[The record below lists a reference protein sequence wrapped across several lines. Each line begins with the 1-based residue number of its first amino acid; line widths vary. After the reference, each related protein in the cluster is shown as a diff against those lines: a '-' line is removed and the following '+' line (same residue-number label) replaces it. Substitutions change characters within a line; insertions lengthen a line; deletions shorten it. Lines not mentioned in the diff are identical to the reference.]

1 MKKPRLLLIMLLF
14 VSGMINIAC
23 SDEILT
29 QKDDTIVPTA
39 LTMNTHAMIN
49 GTKDTTEAHKAVVSL
64 YISGARGYAEQSICT
79 GTLIHPQWVITAAHC
94 VTEDGYNGPVASS
107 LNPYIKIGVG
117 ITEAQVAKNLYNIGG
132 IYFHET
138 YGNININ
145 SKYGTIRDD
154 IALIKLRTP
163 IPENVVKPILPLPS
177 WLGIN
182 STAVRN
188 GVNMEFVG
196 FGYDEKGNTGTKI
209 SFTAPI
215 TSYCGAAN
223 GDAAKGCEYGSVLV
237 NGCHPDKDM
246 CNSWSYY
253 RYCTNGYFCLSNY
266 TEYVWLSHGSIYY
279 EQDDGG
285 PCQGDSGGPAFY
297 TYGGVEYVA
306 GLTSYGDAAC
316 AKTGISTA
324 VQDYTDWILSKAPEV
339 ARGYV
344 EVCDNNV
351 DDDNNGLAD
360 CADLACASD
369 QVCGAINIDPVIPDD
384 IDKPAIPAEPVIPDD
399 PIISDN
405 SDIPDDIIDHDPII
419 PDGIINSDPVIP
431 DDTIEDYPIIS
442 EVPTMHVEDFNG
454 ISSGWASSWYTTGT
468 FESSSTGVKW
478 SYYGRTDLDNY
489 AIDDEGLMIKGS
501 GYIFGTVSGGV
512 GSVSVDVK
520 KAFTS
525 KKKREVALYVNGI
538 ICATASIDSSD
549 IIKLSCNGIN
559 RPGNVKIMV
568 DEVGQQ
574 VVIDNLTWTS
584 YK

>member
-1 MKKPRLLLIMLLF
+1 MRKSRLPLIMLL
-14 VSGMINIAC
+14 VSGAMSMAC
-23 SDEILT
+23 SDGILT
-29 QKDDTIVPTA
+29 QKEDAVLPTA
-39 LTMNTHAMIN
+39 LTMSEHAMIN

-64 YISGARGYAEQSICT
+64 YLSGARGYGEQSICT

-94 VTEDGYNGPVASS
+94 VTEDGYSGPVASS
-107 LNPYIKIGVG
+107 LNSYIKIGVG
-117 ITEAQVAKNLYNIGG
+117 NTEAQLAKNLHDVAQ
-132 IYFHET
+132 IYFHEN
-138 YGNININ
+138 YGDVNIN

-163 IPENVVKPILPLPS
+163 ISENVVKPILPLPS

-182 STAVRN
+182 RAAVRN

-196 FGYDEKGNTGTKI
+196 FGYDEKGNAGTKI
-209 SFTAPI
+209 SFSAPI
-215 TSYCGAAN
+215 TSYCGAAD

-339 ARGYV
+339 ALGYV
-344 EVCDNNV
+344 EVCGNGV
-351 DDDNNGLAD
+351 DDNNNGLAD

-369 QVCGAINIDPVIPDD
+369 PACGAVNPDPVIPDD
-384 IDKPAIPAEPVIPDD
+384 PVDPDPVIPDD
-399 PIISDN
+399 PV
-405 SDIPDDIIDHDPII
+405 DP
-419 PDGIINSDPVIP
+419 DPVIP
-431 DDTIEDYPIIS
+431 DDPVDPDPVIPDDPVDPDPVIPDDPVDPDPVIPEAPAT
-442 EVPTMHVEDFNG
+442 HVEDFAG
-454 ISSGWASSWYTTGT
+454 ISGGWASSWYTTGT
-468 FESSSTGVKW
+468 FESASTGVKW

-489 AIDDEGLMIKGS
+489 AIDGEGLMIKGS

-549 IIKLSCNGIN
+549 VVKLSCDGVN
-559 RPGNVKIMV
+559 RPGDVKIMV

-574 VVIDNLTWTS
+574 VVLDNLTWTS